1 MSLVWKIFA
10 LIFAL
15 GVILV
20 FVAAAIPLYPQSVI
34 SKLQSNLDSGQLSQ
48 QDTWDQEASLRWWK
62 LALWQ
67 TYQPMS
73 SFINSAGLLMII
85 LSVSYGVFALAYGRI
100 SRKVSDEK
108 KPLLQVVEKE
118 PPSVVPTSMVQAVV
132 ETKPEVKP
140 EGKASEYTAKA
151 RWYSYYVKKS
161 GSSTPSQVEDS
172 YKEEPREDR

>member
-1 MSLVWKIFA
+1 MVRRIFA
-10 LIFAL
+10 LVFVL

-48 QDTWDQEASLRWWK
+48 QDAWDQEASLRWWK

-85 LSVSYGVFALAYGRI
+85 LSVLYSVFALAYGATR
-100 SRKVSDEK
+100 RKVADEK
-108 KPLLQVVEKE
+108 KPLRPVVEKE
-118 PPSVVPTSMVQAVV
+118 TPSVVPTPMVQAVV
-132 ETKPEVKP
+132 ETKPAVKP
-140 EGKASEYTAKA
+140 EGMAKEYTARA

-161 GSSTPSQVEDS
+161 GSSKSSQVEGS
-172 YKEEPREDR
+172 YKEEPIEER

>member
-1 MSLVWKIFA
+1 MSLIWRNFA

-15 GVILV
+15 GVILISI
-20 FVAAAIPLYPQSVI
+20 AAAIQLFPQSVI
-34 SKLQSNLDSGQLSQ
+34 SQLQSNLDSGQLSQ
-48 QDTWDQEASLRWWK
+48 QDAWDQEASLRWWK

-73 SFINSAGLLMII
+73 SVINSAGMLMII
-85 LSVSYGVFALAYGRI
+85 LSVLYGVFALAYGAIR
-100 SRKVSDEK
+100 RKVSDER
-108 KPLLQVVEKE
+108 KPLSPVVEKE
-118 PPSVVPTSMVQAVV
+118 TSSVVPTSMVQAVV

-172 YKEEPREDR
+172 YKEEPREER